1 MLSCT
6 CDLSIYELLRALD
19 KCQHKPFGVC
29 SYILRGYILFPQH
42 FVLADTTLWSVDAPK
57 DLSKCTVLQKV
68 QNVQSEVCKDSASLP
83 FFEKPFYIN
92 LLQPFVSELES
103 VIRARTLLS
112 RTRTSCETGVCSSS
126 DTVLIPLETRMHSCF
141 SKYPRWKTPLTHHPY
156 FQSLAALPLVYLRLL
171 LHIKSAEYVWGCDL
185 KSPFTTHD

>member
-6 CDLSIYELLRALD
+6 CDLNIYELLRALD

-29 SYILRGYILFPQH
+29 CYILRGYILFPQY
-42 FVLADTTLWSVDAPK
+42 FVRYDVNVLADTTLWSVDAPN

-112 RTRTSCETGVCSSS
+112 RTRTSCETGVWSSS
-126 DTVLIPLETRMHSCF
+126 DTVLIPLETQMHSCF

-156 FQSLAALPLVYLRLL
+156 FQSLAALPPCLFKVIIA
-171 LHIKSAEYVWGCDL
+171 H
-185 KSPFTTHD
+185 